1 MAQLQLS
8 DLPTFQ
14 KFSEED
20 NYGVGDYLWNEI
32 DAESAI
38 VLAKLFLPDTL
49 EYEGGIFL
57 TEQFHPK
64 SLTSAWIAELKG
76 DVAAVERVINHV
88 HLEDWLRDSELV
100 GINNLLYLGECTQRM
115 WKHHLAT
122 QYPDKQFEV
131 SLDSGDSSVV
141 VTFCQKKYHE

>member
-1 MAQLQLS
+1 MAELQFR
-8 DLPTFQ
+8 DLPSFQ
-14 KFSEED
+14 YWED
-20 NYGVGDYLWNEI
+20 YTPWYYLEKKANAEI
-32 DAESAI
+32 AI
-38 VLAKLFLPDTL
+38 VFTKLFLPDTL

-64 SLTSAWIAELKG
+64 SYFAWIAELKG
-76 DVAAVERVINHV
+76 DVAAVERVISHV

-100 GINNLLYLGECTQRM
+100 GINNLLYLGECIQKM

-131 SLDSGDSSVV
+131 SLDFGDSSVV
-141 VTFCQKKYHE
+141 VTFCQKKSCE